1 MFSCSQSLGY
11 MISLQIIEPSKE
23 VALQLLESGGQ
34 NLRVRKLGLDMLRQL
49 SLHHEY
55 ISSLVQDG
63 YYLEALRYAQKRK
76 VQHFLNYV
84 RWLVLFDL
92 VQFSTHFPHSFF
104 WIKISV
110 SHYKWIN
117 LIVWNFN
124 WFLVAYIKFCF
135 GYLVCAH
142 CRWRVCDRRCFWKQH
157 SRRMICSIWLQY
169 WGSCRN
175 WFLDSKKLQS
185 ITHSMVFLMRPV
197 RQLLS
202 EMIKPLCHVL
212 CSINLK

>member
-92 VQFSTHFPHSFF
+92 VRFSTHFPIRFF
-104 WIKISV
+104 GLKYQFHI
-110 SHYKWIN
+110 IN
-117 LIVWNFN
+117 ELI
-124 WFLVAYIKFCF
+124 
-135 GYLVCAH
+135 
-142 CRWRVCDRRCFWKQH
+142 
-157 SRRMICSIWLQY
+157 
-169 WGSCRN
+169 
-175 WFLDSKKLQS
+175 
-185 ITHSMVFLMRPV
+185 
-197 RQLLS
+197 
-202 EMIKPLCHVL
+202 
-212 CSINLK
+212 